1 MPKPNQPKLTR
12 RQILA
17 AGAGAGV
24 MMSLPGSVL
33 RASSAISPNETVNV
47 GFIGCGGR
55 AMNLMGKFANVEEV
69 NIAGLCDPDSN
80 RTGQAKAIYK
90 KAQVWK
96 DLRDMLKSDTID
108 AVVIGTCLLY
118 TSPSP
123 RDRTRSRMPSSA

>member
-1 MPKPNQPKLTR
+1 MPEPNQPKLTR

-47 GFIGCGGR
+47 GFISCGNR
-55 AMNLMGKFANVEEV
+55 AMSLMEKFSNVKEV
-69 NIAGLCDPDSN
+69 NIAGLCDPDPN
-80 RTGQAKAIYK
+80 RTGQAKEIYK

-96 DLRDMLKSDTID
+96 DLREMLKSDTID
-108 AVVIGTCLLY
+108 AVVILSLIHI
-118 TSPSP
+118 
-123 RDRTRSRMPSSA
+123 